1 MCLFTSSL
9 GFWTFVTFSYFIV
22 YSKWWFLNIHKGHI
36 FFWDCILKKQNT
48 LKHII
53 FHGFSPFFK
62 YQSRKKCFQCNTSKW
77 NIGQISPK
85 IWIFQIPDIQSR
97 LFVTKVMY
105 LNINSLF
112 WNIYDVFERK
122 SRIWTYIWLSASS
135 PYQHPWATVYPCLA
149 IL

>member
-1 MCLFTSSL
+1 MFQYNEFLLSCII
-9 GFWTFVTFSYFIV
+9 FVTNTLDWMSGIW
-22 YSKWWFLNIHKGHI
+22 KHHI
-36 FFWDCILKKQNT
+36 FGEIWPKFHFEVLYLK
-48 LKHII
+48 
-53 FHGFSPFFK
+53 
-62 YQSRKKCFQCNTSKW
+62 KKCFQCNTSKW

-97 LFVTKVMY
+97 VFVTKVMY